1 MTIATVVH
9 SNQCWFFYSG
19 YLVECTIVSIN
30 YFGIF
35 FPFSEDDYS
44 EEEKMVRAFD
54 MNMRYGPCIGI
65 TRLQRWER
73 AEKLGLNPPMEIKS
87 LLESGK
93 VQSESLWYKLSKQ
106 IGTNFFVQTKI
117 CYRV

>member
-1 MTIATVVH
+1 M
-9 SNQCWFFYSG
+9 QLLPLLW
-19 YLVECTIVSIN
+19 
-30 YFGIF
+30 IF
-35 FPFSEDDYS
+35 FFFFSDYS
-44 EEEKMVRAFD
+44 EEEKILREFD
-54 MNMRYGPCIGI
+54 MNMKYGPCLGI

-93 VQSESLWYKLSKQ
+93 VQSESLWWKLSKQ

-117 CYRV
+117 C